1 MCPFNLTTLRT
12 LNAVA
17 AHRQGQRIAIISGD
31 RRVHG
36 HYVAARAFNAYA
48 RRRSTARA
56 ETQNVVPT
64 TPVWDVYTVIPR
76 HLPPL
81 GWEVNGTVSIR
92 YKYIGEAS
100 HADEVVERNQ
110 CEYDPS

>member
-36 HYVAARAFNAYA
+36 HYV
-48 RRRSTARA
+48 STASTCRA
-56 ETQNVVPT
+56 GIQRVRTAPFHCTGGNSKCGAYHSGVGCLYGYTKAPT
-64 TPVWDVYTVIPR
+64 TAG
-76 HLPPL
+76 L
-81 GWEVNGTVSIR
+81 GG
-92 YKYIGEAS
+92 
-100 HADEVVERNQ
+100 ERNGK
-110 CEYDPS
+110 YTI